1 MKINRCFGC
10 MAEIQGYPCPQC
22 GYDARSADTASYVLQ
37 PGTILN
43 GKYLVGKVLGQGGF
57 GITYIGLDLALE
69 RKVAIKEYFP
79 SGQVSRHPSGGS
91 TVLWYTT
98 ATAHTAKSSGMEM
111 FIKEARKMTKVSNNP
126 NVVHVLDLFQEN
138 ETAYIIMDFIE
149 GQTLK
154 DLLKQTGP
162 MHWQDAKKLFLPV
175 IRAMEQVHQAGL
187 IHRDLSPDNLMI
199 QPDGTAKILDLG
211 AAKDLNI
218 NSGAS
223 SMVVAKG
230 GFSPMEQYVER
241 GGSGPWTDVYS
252 MAATLYYTLTGVVP
266 PSAIERLELDGLN
279 WNAPGLRELPPT
291 AIAGLK
297 RALAVKSRDRT
308 QSMAALLEELQTM
321 PAPVLKSEKEETEK
335 LIDRD
340 VKSPKVWKMAAVC
353 IAAAG
358 LIGIFLSVFL
368 QPNLFQSAG
377 PGFLERK
384 EQMVSYEQNKADI
397 ERLLQNQAP
406 ECYDYEDGGKLEL
419 YFDEN
424 RRERCRVFINPV
436 GEKELTFT
444 ASYDDAGNMVEECG
458 YEGPELKWRATR
470 SYTSAGEL
478 SDEYIYNEER
488 LMRHTQKTYTE
499 RGKLSGVK
507 IWGENGCLVEEM
519 EAFFDERGK
528 NTGGIIKDE
537 NGKEH
542 LHWNMEYGVGG
553 SLTRT
558 DVYSGGLV
566 QISKFDIDGNLQEV
580 IRNKPDGTLEYRL
593 EYCYDNDGNVIS
605 YKKYGADGN
614 LSFQQ
619 ENLYSN
625 GRMERKALYT
635 VYSDGRGV
643 SQEGEILYAP
653 GDVEIGFR
661 SERTVEE
668 MVETISGMKIQE
680 SFANEYNIELTR
692 YTWNGDVQFQLFY
705 DKEGQDRD
713 LIRKIEYRYDASGTF
728 AGYTSQT
735 YKPYAD
741 RIETIVYDGNYN
753 VIARKE
759 VIANGQSLTEPWD

>member
-266 PSAIERLELDGLN
+266 PSAIERLEVDGLN

-308 QSMAALLEELQTM
+308 QSMAAFLEELLAA
-321 PAPVLKSEKEETEK
+321 PAPSVVSASPVIPKQQTVPVDKTAPKKEFDIPAVKPWQVAATCLFIAVLICFSISQSEHGFS
-335 LIDRD
+335 
-340 VKSPKVWKMAAVC
+340 SPLMD
-353 IAAAG
+353 
-358 LIGIFLSVFL
+358 
-368 QPNLFQSAG
+368 SAG
-377 PGFLERK
+377 EN
-384 EQMVSYEQNKADI
+384 QMASYAQNQNKLEVLMRTHTPQQYFYANGG
-397 ERLLQNQAP
+397 RL
-406 ECYDYEDGGKLEL
+406 EM
-419 YFDEN
+419 YFDGEDQ
-424 RRERCRVFINPV
+424 EFCRVYINPE
-436 GEKELTFT
+436 GEMERMFT
-444 ASYDDAGNMVEECG
+444 AVYDDAGNMVEECG
-458 YEGPELKWRATR
+458 YQGDKLMWRIVTTYTSDGNRSCQETWDGEGNLITTEER
-470 SYTSAGEL
+470 SYNAQG
-478 SDEYIYNEER
+478 N
-488 LMRHTQKTYTE
+488 
-499 RGKLSGVK
+499 
-507 IWGENGCLVEEM
+507 
-519 EAFFDERGK
+519 
-528 NTGGIIKDE
+528 NTGGICRSGDGTVQYRWTTE
-537 NGKEH
+537 VDAAGTETRSFVYANGKSH
-542 LHWNMEYGVGG
+542 VAKW
-553 SLTRT
+553 
-558 DVYSGGLV
+558 D
-566 QISKFDIDGNLQEV
+566 
-580 IRNKPDGTLEYRL
+580 
-593 EYCYDNDGNVIS
+593 
-605 YKKYGADGN
+605 ADGN
-614 LSFQQ
+614 LLESIGKKADGTFDFH
-619 ENLYSN
+619 
-625 GRMERKALYT
+625 MESSYDREGKETQYCSYREDGSLGYKEEYVYTDGQLTRKIT
-635 VYSDGRGV
+635 HSYSDDGDYRTEFEMVYG
-643 SQEGEILYAP
+643 P
-653 GDVEIGFR
+653 GNVMIG
-661 SERTVEE
+661 ERTDSSITEE
-668 MVETISGMKIQE
+668 LSMIGGTTIQ
-680 SFANEYNIELTR
+680 SFFVSEYLNGVN
-692 YTWNGDVQFQLFY
+692 YYGWNGDMLCSLYYNEDDVMTSISEYHYDDTGLF
-705 DKEGQDRD
+705 EGYTYQYYSAYADT
-713 LIRKIEYRYDASGTF
+713 ITIIEYN
-728 AGYTSQT
+728 
-735 YKPYAD
+735 AD
-741 RIETIVYDGNYN
+741 YEQISER
-753 VIARKE
+753 E
-759 VIANGQSLTEPWD
+759 VPANGQMLEKPQYLSAYS